1 MFAGS
6 MYAGY
11 SIKNITRELRREE
24 LLKAIKNEEIQQQ
37 QIVLDKDKE
46 QQ

>member
-1 MFAGS
+1 

-11 SIKNITRELRREE
+11 SIKNITGQLRREE
-24 LLKAIKNEEIQQQ
+24 LLKAIKNEETQQQQQ
-37 QIVLDKDKE
+37 QIILDKDKE